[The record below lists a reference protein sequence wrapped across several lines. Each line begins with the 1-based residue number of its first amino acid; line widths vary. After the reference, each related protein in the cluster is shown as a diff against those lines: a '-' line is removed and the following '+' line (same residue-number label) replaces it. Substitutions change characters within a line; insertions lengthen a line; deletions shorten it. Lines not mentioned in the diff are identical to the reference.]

1 MDAGRRE
8 LPGGWVAVRDG
19 RVEAV
24 GDGEPPACDQRLDA
38 SGCVVCPGLVN
49 AHQHLWYG
57 LFRGL
62 GAGLA
67 LEAWLE
73 RLLFPLGALVT
84 EADLVLATRLACLE
98 MLSTGTTCAFEHS
111 VTRTTP
117 EIALGVA
124 AAAQESGFRLVVG
137 KELRAGDDLAEA
149 EALVE
154 RLPHPGLVV
163 ETAAHWLARGTTT
176 DELIAGAHDLAARR
190 GLRISNHAATG
201 AREHY
206 GGRDVEHLHRLG
218 VLDEHWLLVH
228 AIWLSDRDVELVD
241 DTGAWVID
249 TPTSQAA
256 RGGGVTR
263 ARDLRRFALGTD
275 GPMVDASVDMLEQAK
290 ALLAEQN
297 QAALAPTR
305 IDARAALAAATIDAA
320 RAIGLG
326 AEIGSLEPGK
336 RADIA
341 VFDLSAPHVG
351 IAHDPVVSLVTA
363 ARGPDVKHVLVDGR
377 PSNGLVLDYGELRD
391 EAAARARELASLAGL
406 R

>member
-1 MDAGRRE
+1 VVSKAARLTLLDETGIAWHDGAASLAR
-8 LPGGWVAVRDG
+8 WAAV
-19 RVEAV
+19 E
-24 GDGEPPACDQRLDA
+24 GDVRFWGP
-38 SGCVVCPGLVN
+38 
-49 AHQHLWYG
+49 
-57 LFRGL
+57 
-62 GAGLA
+62 
-67 LEAWLE
+67 
-73 RLLFPLGALVT
+73 
-84 EADLVLATRLACLE
+84 ADLAAGPSSGSYPTRGMVVVPA
-98 MLSTGTTCAFEHS
+98 STAAVAG
-111 VTRTTP
+111 
-117 EIALGVA
+117 IALGLSKDLLQRA
-124 AAAQESGFRLVVG
+124 ADVTLKERRPLVVVPRETPLG
-137 KELRAGDDLAEA
+137 RSTLQQLLALHDAGAVVLDRRGLA
-149 EALVE
+149 VH
-154 RLPHPGLVV
+154 RH
-163 ETAAHWLARGTTT
+163 
-176 DELIAGAHDLAARR
+176 AGAHDLAARR

-206 GGRDVEHLHRLG
+206 EGRDVEHLHRLG